1 MTGTTSALKQNQS
14 PNRKVRIIRPQE
26 GFQMK
31 ASATSADIAILGG
44 AAGLGKTFILLLESL
59 RHKHNPKFG
68 SVYFRRT
75 TPQIRNEGGL
85 WDTSEEI
92 YPLAKAKPK
101 QHSLEWEFPSG
112 ATVSFRHLEHEKD
125 KLEWQGAQIPLLV
138 FDELTHFTE
147 TMFFYMLSRNRST
160 CGVEPYV
167 RATCNPDPD
176 SWVAHL
182 IEWWID
188 QETGFPIPERDGVLR
203 YFARDGNNYI
213 WGDSVEEVYEKG
225 KYFLEEPVTASGLP
239 VSNFIKSITFITGSI
254 YGNKELLKVNPQYLG
269 NLLSQDAAT
278 VAALFR
284 GNWKAVVSADDIYD
298 HAPFSGMFVN
308 MFDVDRNNRY
318 ITADIATQGSDKFVV
333 FVWAG
338 MELIDV
344 LIMEKSN
351 GPEIIE
357 GIAAMAKKHHVPNMH
372 ICYDNDGVGGMVD
385 GFFPGSI
392 PFHNGGAPLPGNNVD
407 SKGNQIPENYK
418 NLKTQCYY
426 RSGESAN
433 KHLYS
438 VSDEVQ
444 TRMYDDTMTV
454 RQRLLFERKAIKKAR
469 KDDDGK
475 LQIIKKIEMKVFLNG
490 QSPDMMDAFMMRERF
505 NLSVNPWV

>member
-1 MTGTTSALKQNQS
+1 MAGTTTALKQNQS
-14 PNRKVRIIRPQE
+14 PQRRIKIIRPQD

-59 RHKHNPKFG
+59 RHKANPKFG

-125 KLEWQGAQIPLLV
+125 KLEWQGSQIPLLV

-176 SWVAHL
+176 SWVAKL
-182 IEWWID
+182 VEWWID
-188 QETGFPIPERDGVLR
+188 QDTGFPIPERDGVLR
-203 YFARDGNNYI
+203 YMARDGNNYI
-213 WGDSVEEVYEKG
+213 WGNTPEETYEKAR
-225 KYFLEEPVTASGLP
+225 YFLEEPVMTSGLP
-239 VSNFIKSITFITGSI
+239 LTNFIKSVTFITGSI
-254 YGNKELLKVNPQYLG
+254 YSNKELLKVNPQYLG
-269 NLLSQDAAT
+269 NLLSQDSAT
-278 VAALFR
+278 VAALYR
-284 GNWKAVVSADDIYD
+284 GNWKVVISPQDLYGPAE
-298 HAPFSGMFVN
+298 FSGMFVN
-308 MFDVDRNNRY
+308 RFDVNREQRY

-338 MELIDV
+338 YELIDV
-344 LIMEKSN
+344 LIMDKSN

-357 GIAAMAKKHHVPNMH
+357 GIARLAKQHHVPNMN
-372 ICYDNDGVGGMVD
+372 ICFDNDGVGGMVD
-385 GFFPGSI
+385 GFFPGAI
-392 PFHNGGAPLPGNNVD
+392 AFHNGGSPLNE
-407 SKGNQIPENYK
+407 ENYK

-426 RSGESAN
+426 RSAADVN
-433 KHLYS
+433 LHKYS

-444 TRMYDDTMTV
+444 NCMYDTTMTI
-454 RQRLLFERKAIKKAR
+454 RQRLMFERKAIKKAE

-475 LQIIKKIEMKVFLNG
+475 LQIIKKVEMKVFLNG

-505 NLSVNPWV
+505 NLSVDPGWSAM